1 MNPSSALLLEIISF
15 CIQEVLISLSILAVA
30 GLLDPVYSL
39 QRYMKSI
46 NTKEQ
51 TAFRLTAKR
60 FFYDVDDWSK
70 PNMIALGVWKFYFEM
85 LVYFATIVV
94 PFLICY
100 TLNEIGGGFRAFL
113 QEKPGP
119 PLELV
124 QANFVL
130 KSQIV

>member
-1 MNPSSALLLEIISF
+1 MNPNSALLLLEMISF

-51 TAFRLTAKR
+51 TAFKLTAKR
-60 FFYDVDDWSK
+60 FFYNVDDWSK
-70 PNMIALGVWKFYFEM
+70 PNMIALGVWKLYFEM
-85 LVYFATIVV
+85 LVYFATIVL

-100 TLNEIGGGFRAFL
+100 TLNEIGDGFKAFL

-124 QANFVL
+124 R
-130 KSQIV
+130 KQISY